1 MCGPH
6 RSVSASVVATN
17 HQLASCFRAAQ
28 PCTPHRQPEQY
39 TRRHPERTPLY
50 TIIARHLETWLAE
63 RSLGDESV
71 AAYVEDELR
80 GYLRCGILSFG
91 FARARCGTCGHDFL
105 VAFSC
110 KGRGVCPSCNGRRM
124 AQTAAHLVDHV
135 IPPVPMRQWVISVPK
150 RLRWFL
156 GFRPEAVSA
165 LTNIFMSEVERF
177 VCEAAGVKP
186 TPSHKRPDSARIGG
200 ITFLHR
206 FGSAL
211 NHHVHLHACVTDG
224 VFMASVTDDTTDNN
238 NPVQFIPARPITPGD
253 LDALTERVRR
263 RLIRWYKRRGFLD
276 TEAAAD
282 LLSWNPSGFSIDASV
297 RISLD
302 DRDVPSFYKSL
313 EHLVRYCARPAFAIE
328 RLAVIEGRDGKPDR
342 VRYTLARHKRGQ
354 WIGPGRTQKSTTPD
368 GQGVVNLSPHEFLDR
383 LADLVPPPRKH
394 RHRYH
399 GVFAP
404 NHPLRRLVT
413 ALALGNTGK
422 SAGKTTCA
430 RGQAGQLAIDADT
443 QSQKRSH
450 DTSRIAWAKLL
461 SRIAEEFPLVCPAC
475 GGDIRLISFITD
487 PGPIR
492 KILMHVGEPVEPP
505 PVSPARGP
513 PTEWTELVQGHDD
526 RDVMQASP
534 DELPVIDIHSL

>member
-1 MCGPH
+1 
-6 RSVSASVVATN
+6 
-17 HQLASCFRAAQ
+17 
-28 PCTPHRQPEQY
+28 
-39 TRRHPERTPLY
+39 
-50 TIIARHLETWLAE
+50 
-63 RSLGDESV
+63 
-71 AAYVEDELR
+71 
-80 GYLRCGILSFG
+80 
-91 FARARCGTCGHDFL
+91 
-105 VAFSC
+105 
-110 KGRGVCPSCNGRRM
+110 M
-124 AQTAAHLVDHV
+124 AQTAAHLIDHV

-282 LLSWNPSGFSIDASV
+282 LLSWNPSGFSIDA
-297 RISLD
+297 
-302 DRDVPSFYKSL
+302 
-313 EHLVRYCARPAFAIE
+313 
-328 RLAVIEGRDGKPDR
+328 
-342 VRYTLARHKRGQ
+342 
-354 WIGPGRTQKSTTPD
+354 
-368 GQGVVNLSPHEFLDR
+368 
-383 LADLVPPPRKH
+383 
-394 RHRYH
+394 
-399 GVFAP
+399 
-404 NHPLRRLVT
+404 
-413 ALALGNTGK
+413 
-422 SAGKTTCA
+422 
-430 RGQAGQLAIDADT
+430 DT

-475 GGDIRLISFITD
+475 GGDIRLISFRLLHECETFHGLRTLGSPPAAAAILAA
-487 PGPIR
+487 IR
-492 KILMHVGEPVEPP
+492 GRSAKSSCTLASRSSHHRCRPP
-505 PVSPARGP
+505 
-513 PTEWTELVQGHDD
+513 ED
-526 RDVMQASP
+526 RPRSGLSSSRAMTTVTSCRPRQTSYQ
-534 DELPVIDIHSL
+534 

>member
-6 RSVSASVVATN
+6 RSASASVVATN
-17 HQLASCFRAAQ
+17 HQSASCFRAAQ

-50 TIIARHLETWLAE
+50 AIIARHLETCLAE
-63 RSLGDESV
+63 RSLGAESV

-80 GYLRCGILSFG
+80 GYLRCEILSFG
-91 FARARCGTCGHDFL
+91 FARARCGTCGHDVL

-165 LTNIFMSEVERF
+165 LTNIFMIEVERF

-263 RLIRWYKRRGFLD
+263 RLIRWYKRRGLLD

-342 VRYTLARHKRGQ
+342 VRYTLARHKRG
-354 WIGPGRTQKSTTPD
+354 
-368 GQGVVNLSPHEFLDR
+368 
-383 LADLVPPPRKH
+383 
-394 RHRYH
+394 
-399 GVFAP
+399 
-404 NHPLRRLVT
+404 
-413 ALALGNTGK
+413 
-422 SAGKTTCA
+422 
-430 RGQAGQLAIDADT
+430 
-443 QSQKRSH
+443 
-450 DTSRIAWAKLL
+450 
-461 SRIAEEFPLVCPAC
+461 
-475 GGDIRLISFITD
+475 
-487 PGPIR
+487 
-492 KILMHVGEPVEPP
+492 
-505 PVSPARGP
+505 
-513 PTEWTELVQGHDD
+513 
-526 RDVMQASP
+526 
-534 DELPVIDIHSL
+534 